1 MHRTIT
7 RRCRPGGVNPTAT
20 AVTADREQALPLP
33 CSFSSHHSVTPIN
46 QDYFGAL
53 LIYLVDYLGRLS
65 EAFHRS
71 EGRTQSQWQTRR

>member
-1 MHRTIT
+1 MEGRPWDNREAPKTMRT
-7 RRCRPGGVNPTAT
+7 
-20 AVTADREQALPLP
+20 
-33 CSFSSHHSVTPIN
+33 CSFLSHHSVTPIN